1 MFESSEPTSVASGNV
16 TLLHRP
22 APPVLAEPHEVET
35 TDTRAESPRYLNRD
49 LGQLAFTQRVLA
61 QAKAA
66 ECPLLERLR
75 FLCIVSSN
83 LDEFFEIRVAWL
95 HAEIET
101 GGPPVGADQT
111 PPDIVFQQ
119 VARVV
124 RALVTDQY
132 QLLNEE
138 VLPALEREGIRF
150 LRRSDFT
157 PAQAAWIRDYFVRE
171 VMPVLT
177 PIGLD
182 PAHPFPRVLNKSL
195 NFAVELEGK
204 DAFGRNSGIAIVQA
218 PRVLPRIIRL
228 PADIATKQYDFVFLS
243 SILHE
248 HVSEL
253 FTGMRVV
260 GCYQFRVTRNSELLL
275 DEEEIKD
282 MRTALRGE
290 LPHRQFGDEVR
301 LEVADNCPGS
311 IADFLLAQF
320 GLTSDDLYR
329 VDGPVN
335 LARLISVP
343 DMVARPD
350 LKYAPFIPGMPEL
363 RTPHEDIFSVLRSRD
378 ILLHHP
384 FESFQFVVEFLRQAA
399 RDPDV
404 VAIKQ
409 TVYRTGAQSELMDIL
424 LAAARSGKEVTVVVE
439 LLARFD
445 EEANITWAQRLE
457 EAGAHIV
464 YGVVGYKTHAKMLM
478 VVRREEG
485 RLRRY
490 VHLSTGNYHTQTTKL
505 YTDFGLLTCN
515 EEIGADVNEVF
526 IQLTGLG
533 KASKLKH
540 LWQAPFSLHK
550 KIMQAIRT
558 ETAHARS
565 GKKARI
571 IAKMNA
577 LLEPQVIDA
586 LYEASRAGVQIDLI
600 VRGVCALIPGV
611 PDRSKNIRVR
621 SIVGRFLEH
630 TRVFYFENGG
640 AQDVYLASADWMER
654 NFFRRV
660 EVCFPVLDPRLK
672 QRVIEEGLTDYLED
686 NDTAWEMDQHGA
698 YHPVSAQGD
707 VVNAQDA
714 LLRRLSGKRAT
725 AL

>member
-1 MFESSEPTSVASGNV
+1 MTLPQKAVSGDSGEVSRLETSDS
-16 TLLHRP
+16 L
-22 APPVLAEPHEVET
+22 APSAL
-35 TDTRAESPRYLNRD
+35 YLNRD
-49 LGQLAFTQRVLA
+49 LGQLAFTSRVLA
-61 QAKAA
+61 QARAPD
-66 ECPLLERLR
+66 CPLLERLR

-95 HAEIET
+95 HAEIEA
-101 GGPPVGADQT
+101 GAPPVGADRT
-111 PPDIVFQQ
+111 RPEMVFQQ
-119 VARVV
+119 VASEA
-124 RALVTDQY
+124 RALVADQY
-132 QLLNEE
+132 RLLNED

-157 PAQAAWIRDYFVRE
+157 PAQAAWIKDYFMRE

-204 DAFGRNSGIAIVQA
+204 DAFGRNSGIAVVQA
-218 PRVLPRIIRL
+218 PRVLPRIVRL
-228 PADIATKQYDFVFLS
+228 PADIATKDYDFVFLS

-282 MRTALRGE
+282 MRAALRGE

-301 LEVADNCPGS
+301 LEIADNCP
-311 IADFLLAQF
+311 ADISGFLLDQF
-320 GLTSDDLYR
+320 GLTPDDLYR

-335 LARLISVP
+335 LARLINVP
-343 DMVARPD
+343 DMVGRPD
-350 LKYAPFIPGMPEL
+350 LKYPTFIPGVPDR
-363 RTPHEDIFSVLRSRD
+363 RTLHEDVFDVLRERD

-384 FESFQFVVEFLRQAA
+384 FESFQLVIEFLRQAA
-399 RDPDV
+399 RDAHV

-409 TVYRTGAQSELMDIL
+409 TVYRTGVQSELMEIL
-424 LAAARSGKEVTVVVE
+424 LAAARNGKEVTVVVE

-478 VVRREEG
+478 VVRREDG

-505 YTDFGLLTCN
+505 YTDFGLLTSN
-515 EEIGADVNEVF
+515 EEIGADVNDVF
-526 IQLTGLG
+526 VQLTGLG

-540 LWQAPFSLHK
+540 LWQSPFSLHK
-550 KIMQAIRT
+550 KIMLAIRT
-558 ETAHARS
+558 EAAHAKA
-565 GKKARI
+565 GKPARI

-577 LLEPQVIDA
+577 LLEPQVIGT
-586 LYEASRAGVQIDLI
+586 LYEASSAGVQIDLI

-611 PDRSKNIRVR
+611 PERSHNIRVR

-640 AQDVYLASADWMER
+640 ARDVYLSSADWMDR

-660 EVCFPVLDPRLK
+660 EVCFPVLDPQMKR
-672 QRVIEEGLTDYLED
+672 RVIEDGLMPYLED
-686 NDTAWEMDQHGA
+686 NIAAWDMDQHGV
-698 YHPVSAQGD
+698 YRLVSAE
-707 VVNAQDA
+707 VPRFSAQDA
-714 LLRRLSGKRAT
+714 LIAKLARAGPSGT
-725 AL
+725 